1 MKMENEIKN
10 GILTTM
16 QDRYKSFR
24 KGYTIDR
31 SHEFMIGAMQMYL
44 LLRPES
50 EENGAWCPPDWM
62 FGIMRG
68 TDYRTGTEHFSKE
81 E

>member
-1 MKMENEIKN
+1 MENEIKN